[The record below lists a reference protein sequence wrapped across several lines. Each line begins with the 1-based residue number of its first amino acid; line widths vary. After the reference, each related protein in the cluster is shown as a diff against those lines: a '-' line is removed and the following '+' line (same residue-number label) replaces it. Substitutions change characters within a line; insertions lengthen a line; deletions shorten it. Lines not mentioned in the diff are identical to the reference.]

1 MNTAT
6 ATLFS
11 ALALSSPLWLAV
23 IVGKIKTRRETKR
36 EAQEQ
41 ATHERHIKGIEAAYE
56 WGYADG
62 HLEAVLEQDPNY
74 TPKTSPFHYNPN
86 QTNQ

>member
-23 IVGKIKTRRETKR
+23 IAGKISEHRSRRNHPT
-36 EAQEQ
+36 
-41 ATHERHIKGIEAAYE
+41 
-56 WGYADG
+56 
-62 HLEAVLEQDPNY
+62 
-74 TPKTSPFHYNPN
+74 N
-86 QTNQ
+86 QTN

>member
-41 ATHERHIKGIEAAYE
+41 AAHETHLKVLEQAYE

-74 TPKTSPFHYNPN
+74 TPKPSPFSLFRD
-86 QTNQ
+86 

>member
-1 MNTAT
+1 MNIPEAT
-6 ATLFS
+6 FLA

-23 IVGKIKTRRETKR
+23 LIGKIRTRRKTKR

-41 ATHERHIKGIEAAYE
+41 AAHETHLKVLEQAYE

-62 HLEAVLEQDPNY
+62 HLEAILEQDPNY
-74 TPKTSPFHYNPN
+74 TPKPSPFSLFHN
-86 QTNQ
+86 

>member
-1 MNTAT
+1 MNTAE
-6 ATLFS
+6 ATFIS

-23 IVGKIKTRRETKR
+23 IVGKIKTYRNAKR

-41 ATHERHIKGIEAAYE
+41 AAHETHLKVLEQAYE

-62 HLEAVLEQDPNY
+62 HLEAILEQDPNY
-74 TPKTSPFHYNPN
+74 IPKPSPFSLFHE
-86 QTNQ
+86 

>member
-6 ATLFS
+6 ATFFS
-11 ALALSSPLWLAV
+11 ALFLSSPLWLAV
-23 IVGKIKTRRETKR
+23 IVGKIKTYRNTKR

-41 ATHERHIKGIEAAYE
+41 AAHETHLKVLEQAYE

-62 HLEAVLEQDPNY
+62 HLEAILEQDPNHI
-74 TPKTSPFHYNPN
+74 PKPSPFSLFHE
-86 QTNQ
+86 